1 MPERAGLVERLAAG
15 QPLLL
20 DAAMGSDLDRHGLA
34 TRLPLWSAL
43 GLLERPE
50 LVQEIHA
57 DNISAGADII
67 TTNTFRS
74 TARTLRK
81 AEMPE
86 AGADDLDRLAVALA
100 QAAREQ
106 GGRPDVLIA
115 GSIAPLDEC
124 YDPTF
129 DTDAAVAVAEH
140 AAQAGNLADAGVDF
154 LMIETMPT
162 IREAVLTTEAA
173 LQTGLPVTVGFVC
186 EPAPVEEGG
195 ARLMSGESLADAVAA
210 LRPYPVAMIFA
221 NCAAPAVISAALAQL
236 RENTDLPIGGYANVG
251 AVDEKVGWTP
261 DGSVRGADYAAA
273 AANWLDLGAL
283 VVGGCCGTHPEHT
296 RALRQMLDARS
307 NNPAT

>member
-1 MPERAGLVERLAAG
+1 MAERPGLPQRLAEG
-15 QPLLL
+15 RPLLL

-34 TRLPLWSAL
+34 TQLPLWSAL

-50 LVQEIHA
+50 LVQAIHA
-57 DNISAGADII
+57 DNIAAGADII

-81 AEMPE
+81 ADMPE
-86 AGADDLDRLAVALA
+86 ADAEELDRLAVALA
-100 QAAREQ
+100 SAAREQ
-106 GGRPDVLIA
+106 GNRPDVLIA

-124 YDPTF
+124 YEPTF
-129 DTDAAVAVAEH
+129 DTEPEVAIAEH
-140 AAQAGNLADAGVDF
+140 AAQARNLADAGVDF

-186 EPAPVEEGG
+186 EPAPAEAGG

-210 LRPYPVAMIFA
+210 LRPYPVTMIFA
-221 NCAAPAVISAALAQL
+221 NCAAPAVITAALTQL
-236 RENTDLPIGGYANVG
+236 RANTDLPIGGYANVG
-251 AVDEKVGWTP
+251 AVDTEVGWTP
-261 DGSVRGADYAAA
+261 DGSVRGDDYASEAA
-273 AANWLDLGAL
+273 TWLDLGAL

-296 RALRQMLDARS
+296 RALRRLLDQRTA
-307 NNPAT
+307 AI